1 MAREGGCL
9 CGAVRYTLAS
19 EPAMSMACHCTH
31 CQKQSGTS
39 FSLIVAV
46 PESDIEITGEVQTY
60 EDQGESGNTLQRQF
74 CGKCGSPLFTLVPSA
89 PNMVFIKAGTLDD
102 TSGIAPAVHIWT
114 KSKQEWLDL
123 GDAPQVERNPG

>member
-19 EPAMSMACHCTH
+19 EPAMSMVCHCIH

-46 PESDIEITGEVQTY
+46 PASDIKITGEVQTY